1 VTSSD
6 VRGGHRESTLEV
18 EAIGSVV
25 RLLCHVRLAVLALG
39 VLAAVVSGTLT
50 GVALAFS
57 VVAVPFSY
65 VPARTWQ
72 QRGDRLS
79 RSGILLAADL
89 VVTAIVVWVTPEFE
103 PMVMY
108 AAATVALFGAAV
120 GFRLAFVMAA
130 PIALLVLVS
139 INEAPDEPHWALVT
153 GAPVVVVAMAWA
165 GSRIGAGLRA
175 QAAVARELRLVQA
188 GQAATL
194 ERVRMARDLHDT
206 VAGDLAGIVLIT
218 HALTRR
224 LRDTSAPA
232 EVLNLAGQLETA
244 CGAAHA
250 ATRFALGELRRAS
263 DPPHLMLANLCRRW
277 SERTDILVDVEV
289 DDDLAHVSAAAADD
303 LRSIL
308 LEALENVRRHADASL
323 VSVRATW
330 VDDDVVRLVVTDDGC
345 GLMADPSTELELLV
359 PQDGQEHFGLLGI
372 RERAA
377 LHGGDVRVTGH
388 PGRGTSVDVRLQ
400 QEKVVVP

>member
-1 VTSSD
+1 M
-6 VRGGHRESTLEV
+6 
-18 EAIGSVV
+18 

-39 VLAAVVSGTLT
+39 VLDAVVSGTLT
-50 GVALAFS
+50 GVALTFS
-57 VVAVPFSY
+57 VLAVPFSY

-72 QRGDRLS
+72 RRGDQLS
-79 RSGILLAADL
+79 RSGVLLAADL
-89 VVTAIVVWVTPEFE
+89 VITAIVVWVTPEFE

-120 GFRLAFVMAA
+120 GFQLAVVMAA

-175 QAAVARELRLVQA
+175 QASIAHELRHVQA
-188 GQAATL
+188 DRAATL

-206 VAGDLAGIVLIT
+206 VAGDLAGIVMLT
-218 HALTRR
+218 QALTRQ
-224 LRDTSAPA
+224 LRDTSAQDS
-232 EVLNLAGQLETA
+232 VQDLAAQLESA
-244 CGAAHA
+244 CGAAHT

-263 DPPHLMLANLCRRW
+263 EPPHLMLATLCRQW
-277 SERTDILVDVEV
+277 SERTEIAVDAEI
-289 DDDLAHVSAAAADD
+289 DDGLASLAAAAADD

-308 LEALENVRRHADASL
+308 LEALENVRRHAGAGL
-323 VSVRATW
+323 VTVRATW
-330 VDDDVVRLVVTDDGC
+330 DDDDDVVRLVVTDDGR
-345 GLMADPSTELELLV
+345 GLMADPGTELELLV

-377 LHGGDVRVTGH
+377 LHGGDVRVTGR

-400 QEKVVVP
+400 QEKEAVR